1 MDYNPNMVLSTVEYD
16 VVGTRPIRHDG
27 LDKVTGRARY
37 AADAQVTGALYGKIL
52 RSPHAHARI
61 RSINTSKAEALAGVK
76 AIVTS
81 ADLPDLSNNLLHILL
96 KGF

>member
-37 AADAQVTGALYGKIL
+37 AADAQVTGALYGKI
-52 RSPHAHARI
+52 
-61 RSINTSKAEALAGVK
+61 
-76 AIVTS
+76 
-81 ADLPDLSNNLLHILL
+81 
-96 KGF
+96 